1 MSSKNRAQK
10 SGAWGIVADG
20 QRRVH
25 KALLAKVKSEV
36 EAKYGKEVREAA
48 LWRRWLLQLKVQR
61 EIRRRLEEI
70 APEDALYLHS
80 G

>member
-10 SGAWGIVADG
+10 SGSRGVVADG
-20 QRRVH
+20 RWRAH

-36 EAKYGKEVREAA
+36 EAKYRKEMREAA
-48 LWRRWLLQLKVQR
+48 LWRRWLVQLKVRR

-70 APEDALYLHS
+70 APEGALYLHS